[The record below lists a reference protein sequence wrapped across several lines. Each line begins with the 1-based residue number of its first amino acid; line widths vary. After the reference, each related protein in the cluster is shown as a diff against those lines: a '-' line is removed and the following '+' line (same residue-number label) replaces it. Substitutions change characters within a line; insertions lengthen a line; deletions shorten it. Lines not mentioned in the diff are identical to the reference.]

1 MTTTSPAPATATAT
15 ARTRRPRRRR
25 LIALGVLAAR
35 LAGYAAWT
43 NLRPFTLR
51 ASIEIDATPQQV
63 WAVLSDLPAYSQ
75 WNPFIVSSSG
85 RLEKGATLRN
95 VMRDSGGDTTFTPTV
110 LEAAPGRELRWIGRI
125 GPGGIFDGE
134 HRFLIEPVSPGRVRL
149 TQSERF
155 TGVVIP
161 FFRHQLNERTLPQFR
176 ALNTALA
183 QRVGATRP

>member
-1 MTTTSPAPATATAT
+1 MTTTAPAPV
-15 ARTRRPRRRR
+15 RTRRPRRRR
-25 LIALGVLAAR
+25 VLIALGAVAVL
-35 LAGYAAWT
+35 LAGYATWT

-51 ASIEIDATPQQV
+51 ASIEIDATPEQV
-63 WAVLSDLPAYSQ
+63 WTVLSDLPAYPQ

-134 HRFLIEPVSPGRVRL
+134 HRFVIEPLAAGRVRL

-155 TGVVIP
+155 TGVLIP
-161 FFRHQLNERTLPQFR
+161 FFRGQLNERTLPQFR
-176 ALNTALA
+176 ALNEALT
-183 QRVGATRP
+183 QRVRTTRP